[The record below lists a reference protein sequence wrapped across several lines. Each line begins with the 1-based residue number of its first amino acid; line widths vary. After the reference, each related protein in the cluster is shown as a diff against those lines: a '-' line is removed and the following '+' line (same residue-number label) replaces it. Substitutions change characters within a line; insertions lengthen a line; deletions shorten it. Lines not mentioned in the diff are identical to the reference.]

1 MRNVVQFLSC
11 LCLLLLPGAAAPAAS
26 EGTERGVRLVAV
38 GGEDLSI
45 GAFHLLAIA
54 VDKYRDEGLR
64 LQSAVKGAR
73 ELESVLVEDYSFDKG
88 RCRLLLNAD
97 ATRKSIIKALR
108 RLAKQA
114 GPDDS
119 VLIYYA
125 GHGHLDT
132 LTNTGSWIP
141 WDATHKTP
149 DRWVGN
155 EEIKGLVKAMKARH
169 VLLVSDSCF
178 AGDFFRSQ
186 RTPVEQISDAN
197 VRRAFVRSSRRAMTA
212 GGVEPVADGGREGH
226 SIYTWWLLTALREA
240 VSSYVLPEEIHERVR
255 KAVAANAGQ
264 KPMYGLLHG
273 AGGEPDGSFVFFRRG
288 TVGLDKA
295 MKEKL
300 RRVEELEKLDREAAA
315 KARRRHEEIVSK
327 QAQVDALDKKL
338 KELQGKLGITGGQ
351 GDLDGIIAMMEERER
366 REKELEALRKKAEA
380 ELRAKEE
387 ALAEEQR
394 KKDEKLRKRF
404 EADLAKYEKIVA
416 GRYATKEMKAE
427 AWRILC
433 RTWGVPEGT
442 PAGTPLRYRGGKALD
457 ATEME
462 MVLIRAG
469 SFMMGSPEGE
479 EGRDSGEGPM
489 HRVEITKPFYM
500 AEVEVTVGLFR
511 RFVDETSYV
520 TDAEQEGSARILDGK
535 KWTDKKGASWRA
547 PGFTQGEDNPV
558 TCVSWNDAV
567 RFCNWLSEKEG
578 RKPSY
583 KIKGESV
590 TWDRN
595 ADGYRLP
602 TEAEWEYACRA
613 GTTTRFFAGDS
624 EGALGGVGWYFDNSG
639 FKTHPV
645 GKKAPNAWD
654 LYDMHGNVWE
664 WCWDWH
670 GDYPSTAVTDPAG
683 PVRGSYRVFR
693 GGSWNYYARFCR
705 SADRNYARPADRRSF
720 VGLRLLRPKNP

>member
-1 MRNVVQFLSC
+1 MRNFVRFLSC

-26 EGTERGVRLVAV
+26 EGTECGVRLVAV

-54 VDKYRDEGLR
+54 VDEYRDEGLKLR
-64 LQSAVKGAR
+64 SAVKGAR

-97 ATRKSIIKALR
+97 ATRESIIGALR

-114 GPDDS
+114 GPNDS

-125 GHGHLDT
+125 GHGHLDK
-132 LTNTGSWIP
+132 LTDTGSWIP

-149 DRWVGN
+149 ARWVGN

-264 KPMYGLLHG
+264 NPMYGLLHG

-300 RRVEELEKLDREAAA
+300 RRVEELEKQDREAAA
-315 KARRRHEEIVSK
+315 KARRKQEEIASK
-327 QAQVDALDKKL
+327 QEQIAVLDKKI
-338 KELQGKLGITGGQ
+338 KVLQGRQGGSSGQ
-351 GDLDGIIAMMEERER
+351 SDLDGIIAMVEEREW
-366 REKELEALRKKAEA
+366 REKELEALRRKAEA
-380 ELRAKEE
+380 ELRAEE
-387 ALAEEQR
+387 KAQDEERR
-394 KKDEKLRKRF
+394 KHF
-404 EADLAKYEKIVA
+404 ETERAKYRKIA
-416 GRYATKEMKAE
+416 ASQYATMEMKAE
-427 AWRILC
+427 AWHVIC
-433 RTWGVPEGT
+433 RDLGVPEETPEGT
-442 PAGTPLRYRGGKALD
+442 PLLYVGGKAVD
-457 ATEME
+457 ALRGE

-469 SFMMGSPEGE
+469 SFLMGSPRSEEEREDDEIQHKVAISRNFFMGKYEVIQGQWRAVMGNNPSYYRNCGDDCPVENICWLEAIKFCNRLSERVGLTPAYRIPKYSIPGE
-479 EGRDSGEGPM
+479 E
-489 HRVEITKPFYM
+489 V
-500 AEVEVTVGLFR
+500 V
-511 RFVDETSYV
+511 
-520 TDAEQEGSARILDGK
+520 
-535 KWTDKKGASWRA
+535 
-547 PGFTQGEDNPV
+547 
-558 TCVSWNDAV
+558 
-567 RFCNWLSEKEG
+567 
-578 RKPSY
+578 
-583 KIKGESV
+583 
-590 TWDRN
+590 WDRTAN
-595 ADGYRLP
+595 GYRLP

-613 GTTTRFFAGDS
+613 GTMTRYYTGNSETDLDLAGWHS
-624 EGALGGVGWYFDNSG
+624 RQSG
-639 FKTHPV
+639 FQSNRVGQKT
-645 GKKAPNAWD
+645 PNAWG
-654 LYDMHGNVWE
+654 LYDMHGSVRE
-664 WCWDWH
+664 WCWDRY
-670 GDYPSTAVTDPAG
+670 GDYQKRSVTDPVG
-683 PVRGSYRVFR
+683 PETGPFRALR
-693 GGSWNYYARFCR
+693 GGSWFFGAVHCR
-705 SADRNYARPADRRSF
+705 SADRGYGFPVYSYLGRAGLDSDT
-720 VGLRLLRPKNP
+720 GLRLVRSAR